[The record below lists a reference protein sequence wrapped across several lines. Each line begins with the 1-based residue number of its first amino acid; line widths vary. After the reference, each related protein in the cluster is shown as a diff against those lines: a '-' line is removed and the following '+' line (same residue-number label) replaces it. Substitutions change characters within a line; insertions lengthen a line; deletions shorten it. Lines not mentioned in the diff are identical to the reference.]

1 MILMRMKIKRW
12 LVISDLQVPYHHE
25 AAVKNVIKLARRE
38 KFDSVLVVG
47 DEMDFQ
53 SISKWSEGTPLA
65 YSEDLHADRE
75 LCKQILWDLGEYS
88 PEMHIIRSNHTDRLY
103 NTLLKVPGLISLPE
117 LQYAKFMDFESMG
130 ITFHKTFYEFEKG
143 WILAHGDE
151 GNMNPNAGQTALN
164 LAKKAGKSVVCGH
177 THKLGLS
184 AFSEG
189 VGGHYRTIWGI
200 EAGNLMDKKKASY
213 TKGIANWQMGIV
225 ILDWDGKNMTTHMI
239 QINKDGSFT
248 ALGKS
253 YV

>member
-1 MILMRMKIKRW
+1 MKRISIKRY
-12 LVISDLQVPYHHE
+12 LVISDLQIPYHHE
-25 AAVKNVIKLARRE
+25 VAVKNVIKLARRE
-38 KFDSVLVVG
+38 KFDSVLCVG
-47 DEMDFQ
+47 DEIDFQ
-53 SISKWSEGTPLA
+53 TISRWAEKTPLA
-65 YSEDLHADRE
+65 YEQTLHRDRE
-75 LCKQILWDLGEYS
+75 QTQQILWDLTEHS
-88 PEMHIIRSNHTDRLY
+88 REAHIVRSNHTDRLY

-117 LQYAKFMDFESMG
+117 LQYDKFMDFATMG

-151 GNMNPNAGQTALN
+151 GNANPNPGITALN

-225 ILDWDGKNMTTHMI
+225 ILDWDGKNMTPHMI

-248 ALGKS
+248 ALGRS